1 MKALEARLCDP
12 ATCTNVRDRENGHR
26 GHREI
31 LGGNH
36 MRYSTRMKYRIPEG
50 VIRYLCGFPDPDLVA
65 AIRDDLSRMRLS
77 LFDTVRF
84 EHEIDERFLDD
95 MASLMARMEGGQV
108 GHNFVSSVVLAAGG
122 LEGEEV
128 EKKRATIFRDYAN
141 TVFTTVMPKVRPVRG
156 PFGEANIVLKPGA
169 QPVKQRPF
177 HLLGE
182 RREALERLIEG
193 LEKEGKLEDGV
204 SAWSS
209 PAFPVPKKRPGEY
222 RLVVDYRAVNDATI
236 TDAHP
241 LPRIEDILQKQGKYK
256 VCLFWT

>member
-1 MKALEARLCDP
+1 MVFASPPCNHFSRAKTKGARDIDGADRLVQKTLEIIGYLKPERWYLENPRTGMLKDRPYMEGIPYVDVDYCQFADWGYQKPTRIWGSDHVKALEARLCDP

-77 LFDTVRF
+77 VFDTVRF
-84 EHEIDERFLDD
+84 EHEVDERFSDD
-95 MASLMARMEGGQV
+95 MASLMARMEGGQG
-108 GHNFVSSVVLAAGG
+108 GHNFVSSAVLVAGG

-128 EKKRATIFRDYAN
+128 EKKRAKIFRDYAN

-156 PFGEANIVLKPGA
+156 PFG
-169 QPVKQRPF
+169 
-177 HLLGE
+177 
-182 RREALERLIEG
+182 RLIF
-193 LEKEGKLEDGV
+193 
-204 SAWSS
+204 S
-209 PAFPVPKKRPGEY
+209 
-222 RLVVDYRAVNDATI
+222 
-236 TDAHP
+236 
-241 LPRIEDILQKQGKYK
+241 
-256 VCLFWT
+256 